1 MNICVSIQNRHTYLH
16 TRTSSALLGG
26 GGGVGLWVVPP
37 LEQLQGLAGVF
48 DKAAQE
54 GEGRLLVLLLCAT
67 PVLGLSAHEAGGR
80 RKAGQDGYIITTIR
94 RYGYK

>member
-1 MNICVSIQNRHTYLH
+1 MNIYVNIQNRHTHIH
-16 TRTSSALLGG
+16 TRTSAALLGG

-67 PVLGLSAHEAGGR
+67 PVLGLAG
-80 RKAGQDGYIITTIR
+80 RKEEGWVYYHYHQTVWV
-94 RYGYK
+94 